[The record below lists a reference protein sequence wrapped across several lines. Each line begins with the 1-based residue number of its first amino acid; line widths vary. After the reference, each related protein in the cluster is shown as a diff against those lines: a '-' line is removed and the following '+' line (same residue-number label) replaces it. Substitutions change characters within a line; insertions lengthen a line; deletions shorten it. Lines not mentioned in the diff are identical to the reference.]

1 MGLSQCPMH
10 MGIPKDQEGNAAC
23 RPSGPYLLPNYFLL
37 RFLVYQKTA
46 LFSTSRPPLFVHLFV
61 TDVTSQLFYL
71 SGQKNT
77 LLSLILFLNL
87 DPPSRPKC
95 DSWACGMNDFFIDE
109 YKRECFKLKLPFLTS
124 REMHFE
130 MDSTVDAIS
139 VMPADRT
146 LDILCFET
154 TRHALLHYTQLHYT
168 THSFSIFFASKLL
181 STRHSARTLLQNF
194 APSNSFQLK
203 ASRDSTTLHF
213 NFKSPILENYLVN
226 ILFKFNIDPIFRKAS
241 TMS

>member
-1 MGLSQCPMH
+1 M
-10 MGIPKDQEGNAAC
+10 N
-23 RPSGPYLLPNYFLL
+23 NY
-37 RFLVYQKTA
+37 
-46 LFSTSRPPLFVHLFV
+46 
-61 TDVTSQLFYL
+61 
-71 SGQKNT
+71 
-77 LLSLILFLNL
+77 
-87 DPPSRPKC
+87 
-95 DSWACGMNDFFIDE
+95 FIDE

-154 TRHALLHYTQLHYT
+154 
-168 THSFSIFFASKLL
+168 
-181 STRHSARTLLQNF
+181 TRHSARTLLQNF